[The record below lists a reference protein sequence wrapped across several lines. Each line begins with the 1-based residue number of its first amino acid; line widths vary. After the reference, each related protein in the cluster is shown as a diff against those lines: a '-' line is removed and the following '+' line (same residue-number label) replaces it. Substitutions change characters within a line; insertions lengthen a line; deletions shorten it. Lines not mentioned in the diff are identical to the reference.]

1 MTTSCSP
8 PKSFDVFLNRRQLT
22 LNRFEDNYNKL
33 VTQLVESN
41 LNNVPLN
48 NEIIGLFKDI
58 NQDNMSVVPNIEY
71 ELNTLEEYRKASKQ
85 KSNTLKKIN
94 RKLKHNN
101 SSALVAE
108 KKLDNNIE
116 RNSEL
121 SIKYSFLLVSIIVL
135 IIASVGILVF
145 VNKN

>member
-22 LNRFEDNYNKL
+22 LNRFEDNYNK
-33 VTQLVESN
+33 VVNKLVESN

>member
-8 PKSFDVFLNRRQLT
+8 PKSFDVFLNRRQLN
-22 LNRFEDNYNKL
+22 LNRFEDNYNK
-33 VTQLVESN
+33 VVNKLVESN

>member
-121 SIKYSFLLVSIIVL
+121 SIKYSFLLVTILVL